1 MKFNIDKLRSWKLRY
16 LVCDETGQIWAHE
29 KLPVR
34 VTPGYADGYWKV
46 ADEFLPPHVTIY
58 SSDEEWDKYKSKNAY
73 QLFQKELIRLHDE
86 QEKHTNDVGC
96 AISQDCS
103 MMGCYRYIICDFP
116 EKKS

>member
-46 ADEFLPPHVTIY
+46 ADEFLPPP
-58 SSDEEWDKYKSKNAY
+58 
-73 QLFQKELIRLHDE
+73 R
-86 QEKHTNDVGC
+86 
-96 AISQDCS
+96 
-103 MMGCYRYIICDFP
+103 M
-116 EKKS
+116 